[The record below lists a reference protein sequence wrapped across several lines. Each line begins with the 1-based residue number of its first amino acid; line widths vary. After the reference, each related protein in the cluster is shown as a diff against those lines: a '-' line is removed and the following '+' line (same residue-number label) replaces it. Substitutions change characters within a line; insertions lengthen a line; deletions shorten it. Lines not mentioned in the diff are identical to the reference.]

1 MDSTQAKSP
10 RQRIALVRAS
20 SSTCAS
26 NLLQKIF
33 LNALVNQ
40 LPAFFAPFS
49 VFLPTS
55 SPLSTASA
63 PTAFVFSAAT
73 FVPLTVVSFTSP
85 ALSPTSAP
93 TSFVF
98 SPAVFAPLTV
108 LSFTSP
114 ALSTTSVPTSFVF
127 SPAVFAPLTVL
138 SFTSPALSTTSVPTS
153 FVFSPAVFAPLTVL
167 SFTSLALSAVFSA
180 ALLSFVRFSCPTASP
195 AIAVKRTSP
204 HNPATK
210 SLRILTLPCNEL
222 ERLSSASNMSQ
233 LGCHVKTKRSLNLTD
248 SLSQPSTTE
257 CCRCKTCTCIEY

>member
-73 FVPLTVVSFTSP
+73 FV
-85 ALSPTSAP
+85 
-93 TSFVF
+93 
-98 SPAVFAPLTV
+98 PLTV

-180 ALLSFVRFSCPTASP
+180 ALLSCVRFSCPTASP

-233 LGCHVKTKRSLNLTD
+233 LGCHVKTKRR
-248 SLSQPSTTE
+248 SQP
-257 CCRCKTCTCIEY
+257 Y